1 MSSKNTETK
10 AKNVSK
16 NKKKKR
22 VSIFRVI
29 ILVFLSF
36 FAHLQENKPQ
46 HLQKFLKFLMTQHL
60 HQIFLVHLQQQLCIV

>member
-36 FAHLQENKPQ
+36 FIIKL
-46 HLQKFLKFLMTQHL
+46 F
-60 HQIFLVHLQQQLCIV
+60 